1 MKHLSILAI
10 FFVSIIFIETSCRK
24 QTGDQVMDSS
34 AIIRKIQFTLYTQN
48 DFSDNNE
55 NITFELFIQNSR
67 NKILLD
73 STLPSMK
80 IKDIPDFT
88 HKLII
93 EKTVPDNDTSLLKVG
108 FKYSIENVGDSWHFE
123 SFKAGEVFKVVDF
136 NFQ

>member
-10 FFVSIIFIETSCRK
+10 LLVSTIFIETSCRK
-24 QTGDQVMDSS
+24 QTVDPVTDNP
-34 AIIRKIQFTLYTQN
+34 AVIRKIQFTLYTQN

-55 NITFELFIQNSR
+55 NITFELFIQNSK

-73 STLPSMK
+73 SMLAPMK

-88 HKLII
+88 HKLVI

-108 FKYSIENVGDSWHFE
+108 FKYSIENVGNSWHLE
-123 SFKAGEVFKVVDF
+123 SFKAGEIFKLVDF
-136 NFQ
+136 SFQ

>member
-10 FFVSIIFIETSCRK
+10 LFVSAILIETSCRK
-24 QTGDQVMDSS
+24 QTVDQITDSP
-34 AIIRKIQFTLYTQN
+34 AVIRKIQFTLYTQN

-73 STLPSMK
+73 STLMSMK

-93 EKTVPDNDTSLLKVG
+93 EKTVPNNDTSLLKVG
-108 FKYSIENVGDSWHFE
+108 FKYSIENVGNSWHLE
-123 SFKAGEVFKVVDF
+123 SFKAGELFKIVDF